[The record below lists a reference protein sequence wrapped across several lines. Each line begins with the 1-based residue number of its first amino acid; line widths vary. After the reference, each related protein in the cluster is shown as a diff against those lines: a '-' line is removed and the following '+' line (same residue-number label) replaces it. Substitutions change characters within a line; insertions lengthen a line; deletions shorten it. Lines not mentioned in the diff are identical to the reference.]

1 MNWNERIVSSPE
13 ICQGAPCIKGTRIM
27 VSVVLDSLAAGE
39 SVPDILR
46 GYPTLSPL
54 DIQAAIAYAAE
65 LARDPVIALIP
76 GAA

>member
-1 MNWNERIVSSPE
+1 
-13 ICQGAPCIKGTRIM
+13 M

-39 SVPDILR
+39 SIPDILR
-46 GYPTLSPL
+46 GYPTLAPL